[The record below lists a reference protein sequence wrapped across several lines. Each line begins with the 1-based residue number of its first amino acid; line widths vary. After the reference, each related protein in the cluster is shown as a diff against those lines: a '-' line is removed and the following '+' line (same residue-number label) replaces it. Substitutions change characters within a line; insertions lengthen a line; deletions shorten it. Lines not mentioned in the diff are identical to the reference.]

1 MCGRLRDEDDIDIGP
16 FEGLGRG
23 QTAEARPDDDDAM
36 TLADSGGC
44 AHGPPSGLRI
54 MGVVIA
60 EVEPP
65 PSGGVAPAASL
76 LPGFASRLDVEA
88 GEVLDELGMS
98 VRQPGDPVQ
107 LAAAGHRLFEVDH
120 ALQCLLIRIKGAL
133 TGFLG

>member
-1 MCGRLRDEDDIDIGP
+1 
-16 FEGLGRG
+16 
-23 QTAEARPDDDDAM
+23 
-36 TLADSGGC
+36 
-44 AHGPPSGLRI
+44 

-76 LPGFASRLDVEA
+76 LQGFASRLDVEA
-88 GEVLDELGMS
+88 GEVLDELRMS

-120 ALQCLLIRIKGAL
+120 ALQCLLIHIKGAL
-133 TGFLG
+133 TGFLGQLDQLLVQLPDPASGVFDGTRVGCGVFGCRINSFSLAVAANRLR